1 MISHLKGT
9 IEEIGPDHIVIEV
22 HGVGYKVSMP
32 ARDIA
37 ETGRHGDEVRVFTE
51 MVVREDY
58 VGLFGFSSQ
67 FGRQMFN
74 LLCTVNGIGPRTAMA
89 VLSGA
94 SPERVAMA
102 ISAGDAKG
110 VTAPGVGKKL
120 ADRIILELK
129 GKVGFPTGSGDGI
142 DLRQDTTGDGSP
154 AQDAVKALLALGY
167 TRTEAES
174 AASKALKMEPGA
186 DASRLIRLALGT
198 FAGR

>member
-1 MISHLKGT
+1 MISHLKG
-9 IEEIGPDHIVIEV
+9 IIDEIGPDHLVIEV

-37 ETGRHGDEVRVFTE
+37 ETGRHGDEVRIYTE
-51 MVVREDY
+51 MVVREDF

-94 SPERVAMA
+94 SPEKVAIA

-129 GKVGFPTGSGDGI
+129 GKVGLPAGSGDGI
-142 DLRQDTTGDGSP
+142 DLGQDDAGEGSP

-174 AASKALKMEPGA
+174 ACSKALKLEPGA

-198 FAGR
+198 FAAR